1 MSNLLKVYPSLDSFL
16 PLAHAVVTIGTFDG
30 VHAGHQQI
38 IKRLKDLAQQQHG
51 ETVLLTFYPHPRLVL
66 QPDDNDLKL
75 ITSMN
80 ERTQLLEK
88 YGIDHLIIQPFN
100 LEFSRIGANE
110 FVRDILVNKIGMKT
124 LVIGHDHHFGRNREG
139 SYKNLEELAPVYG
152 FELIEIPE
160 QVINEAAVSSTKVR
174 KALLRGDVAAANQL
188 MGHDFELSGTVEM
201 GDQLGRKLGFPT
213 ANIKISDPYKLIPAD
228 GIYAVIVE
236 VAGKNYKGMMYIG
249 NRPALGG
256 LTQRIEVN
264 LFDFSG
270 DLYERQLMIKVK
282 TRIRGDQHF
291 DNLADLQ
298 KMMQEDREHA
308 TKLLA

>member
-1 MSNLLKVYPSLDSFL
+1 MKVYSSLDSFQ

-38 IKRLKDLAQQQHG
+38 IKRLKDLAREKQG
-51 ETVLLTFYPHPRLVL
+51 ETVVLTFYPHPRLVL

-75 ITSMN
+75 ITSMS
-80 ERTQLLEK
+80 ERTLLLEK

-110 FVRDILVNKIGMKT
+110 FVRDILVNTIGMKT

-160 QVINEAAVSSTKVR
+160 QVINEVAVSSTKVR
-174 KALLRGDVAAANQL
+174 KALLHGDVTTANQL
-188 MGHDFELSGTVEM
+188 MGHDFELCGTVVM

-213 ANIKISDPYKLIPAD
+213 ANIKIADPYKLIPYD
-228 GIYAVIVE
+228 GIYAVIVD
-236 VAGKNYKGMMYIG
+236 VAGQHYKGMMYIG

-256 LTQRIEVN
+256 LAQRVEVN

-270 DLYERQLMIKVK
+270 DLYNQQLVIRVK
-282 TRIRGDQHF
+282 TRIRGDRHF

-298 KMMQEDREHA
+298 KVMGEDREHA